1 MRVLRYTFAFGRIES
16 IVIFVVF
23 IRILY
28 VLYLYVFY
36 ILHICQ
42 FLFLSL
48 HPKKYILSDLYII
61 IYRVFIVTVQ
71 TICKNICDS
80 LKKRL

>member
-16 IVIFVVF
+16 IVIFVIF
-23 IRILY
+23 MRILY

-42 FLFLSL
+42 FLFL
-48 HPKKYILSDLYII
+48 
-61 IYRVFIVTVQ
+61 F
-71 TICKNICDS
+71 
-80 LKKRL
+80 